1 MTNVFTEN
9 DIVKWTN
16 VAPGVQ
22 RAILAYE
29 ESVMLVKVKFEK
41 GAIGVLHQHPHVQI
55 SYVAF
60 GQFEVELGGVKK
72 VLNQGETFFAAS
84 NVWHGVICLEEGVLM
99 DTFSPMRKDFI
110 VG

>member
-22 RAILAYE
+22 RAILAYD

-41 GAIGVLHQHPHVQI
+41 GAIGVLHQHLHVQI
-55 SYVAF
+55 SYVES
-60 GQFEVELGGVKK
+60 GQFEVEVGGVKK
-72 VLNQGETFFAAS
+72 VLHQGGTFFVPS

-110 VG
+110 EG

>member
-9 DIVKWTN
+9 DIVKWTT

-22 RAILAYE
+22 RAILAYD

-41 GAIGVLHQHPHVQI
+41 GAIGALHQHPHVQI
-55 SYVAF
+55 SYVES
-60 GQFEVELGGVKK
+60 GQFEVEIGGLKK
-72 VLNQGETFFAAS
+72 ILNKGETFFAPS

-99 DTFSPMRKDFI
+99 DTFSPMRKDF
-110 VG
+110 VAG

>member
-1 MTNVFTEN
+1 MTNVFIEN

-22 RAILAYE
+22 RAILAYD

-55 SYVAF
+55 SYVES
-60 GQFEVELGGVKK
+60 GQFEVEVGGVKK
-72 VLNQGETFFAAS
+72 ILNQGGTFFAPS

-110 VG
+110 EG

>member
-22 RAILAYE
+22 RASLAYD
-29 ESVMLVKVKFEK
+29 ESGMLVKVKFEK
-41 GAIGVLHQHPHVQI
+41 GAIGALHQHPHVQI
-55 SYVAF
+55 SYVES

-72 VLNQGETFFAAS
+72 VLHQGETFFAHS

-110 VG
+110 EG

>member
-22 RAILAYE
+22 RAILAYD

-41 GAIGVLHQHPHVQI
+41 GAIGALHQHPHVQI
-55 SYVAF
+55 SYVES
-60 GQFEVELGGVKK
+60 GQFEVEIAGVKK
-72 VLNQGETFFAAS
+72 ILHQGETFFAHS

-110 VG
+110 EG

>member
-22 RAILAYE
+22 RAILAYD

-41 GAIGVLHQHPHVQI
+41 GAIGTLHQHPHVQI
-55 SYVAF
+55 TYVAS

-72 VLNQGETFFAAS
+72 VLYQGETFFAAS

-110 VG
+110 EG

>member
-16 VAPGVQ
+16 VAPGVK
-22 RAILAYE
+22 RAILAYD

-41 GAIGVLHQHPHVQI
+41 GAIGALHQHPHVQI
-55 SYVAF
+55 SYVES
-60 GQFEVELGGVKK
+60 GQFEVEIGGLKK
-72 VLNQGETFFAAS
+72 ILNKGETFFAPS

-110 VG
+110 EG

>member
-16 VAPGVQ
+16 VAPGVK

-41 GAIGVLHQHPHVQI
+41 GAIGALHQHPHVQI
-55 SYVAF
+55 TYVAS
-60 GQFEVELGGVKK
+60 GQFEVEVGGVKK

-84 NVWHGVICLEEGVLM
+84 NVWHGVICLEEGVLL

-110 VG
+110 EG

>member
-1 MTNVFTEN
+1 MANVFTEN
-9 DIVKWTN
+9 DIVKWTT

-22 RAILAYE
+22 RAILAYD

-41 GAIGVLHQHPHVQI
+41 GAIGLLHQHPHVQI
-55 SYVAF
+55 SYVAS
-60 GQFEVELGGVKK
+60 GQFEVEVGGVKK
-72 VLNQGETFFAAS
+72 TLNQGETFFAAS

-110 VG
+110 EG

>member
-22 RAILAYE
+22 RAILAYD
-29 ESVMLVKVKFEK
+29 ESVMLVKVQFEK
-41 GAIGVLHQHPHVQI
+41 GAIGTLHQHPHVQI
-55 SYVAF
+55 SYVES
-60 GQFEVELGGVKK
+60 GQFEVEVGGVKK
-72 VLNQGETFFAAS
+72 ILNQGETFFVPS

-110 VG
+110 EG

>member
-22 RAILAYE
+22 RAILAYD

-55 SYVAF
+55 SYVES
-60 GQFEVELGGVKK
+60 GQFEVEVGGVKK
-72 VLNQGETFFAAS
+72 ILNQGETFFVPS

-110 VG
+110 EG

>member
-16 VAPGVQ
+16 VAPGVE
-22 RAILAYE
+22 RAILAYD

-41 GAIGVLHQHPHVQI
+41 GAIGALHQHPHVQI
-55 SYVAF
+55 SYVAS
-60 GQFEVELGGVKK
+60 GQFEVEVAGVKK
-72 VLNQGETFFAAS
+72 ILHQGETFFAAS

-110 VG
+110 EG